1 MNESSI
7 SLFVQ
12 ASLFG
17 QSWVFPVNAR
27 TYTIDSM
34 QFSWKRFAD
43 ELFYYSNQ
51 FILFFVLIISLTS
64 GSWKNALVTSLIVLS
79 FMLIQTSLLTIQG
92 HIPILR
98 FLYSFITAAGYS
110 ILRATLSDIAFTETV
125 NLLLWG
131 ASVYIAVFQ
140 TLTLILHKPILKR
153 FSEAALSLGSA
164 IIFLLFY
171 AYLDLRISVTASFE
185 KGQIDAE
192 ALAQA
197 LSLKSFLAVFDKF
210 IQAPQHL
217 FALFGVI
224 SFDFMLMVARWRA
237 INLEQRLT
245 RIIEMPQ
252 EAKKIYISSLEPEI
266 GASSAESES
275 QEVQLAA
282 SPENQENPPA
292 KSAKTVASL
301 FVTVISSD
309 IIGFTDLSEQF
320 GHKEAAAL
328 LNRYYAIWTRCAGSY
343 GGRIISISADTV
355 VIVFGLVDE
364 EHSADRALNASY
376 AFIEELEGLKE
387 DMIIKS
393 LPGEIKVSLG
403 IHSGYVTRALL
414 GPPGQQ
420 KMSFFGDTIGIAA
433 RLDSL
438 CREFHQSLLVSHA
451 TYRHLTLE
459 SQVTLERFSEALL
472 RKSTRP
478 MPLYTKKP

>member
-1 MNESSI
+1 
-7 SLFVQ
+7 
-12 ASLFG
+12 
-17 QSWVFPVNAR
+17 
-27 TYTIDSM
+27 M

-43 ELFYYSNQ
+43 ELYYYSNQ

-79 FMLIQTSLLTIQG
+79 FMLIQTLLLTIQG

-98 FLYSFITAAGYS
+98 FIYSFITPAGYS

-131 ASVYIAVFQ
+131 ASVYIAIFQ
-140 TLTLILHKPILKR
+140 TLTLILRKPILKR

-171 AYLDLRISVTASFE
+171 AYLDLRISVTASFV
-185 KGQIDAE
+185 KGEIDAE
-192 ALAQA
+192 AMAQA
-197 LSLKSFLAVFDKF
+197 LGIRSFFAVFNKF
-210 IQAPQHL
+210 FQAPQHL

-252 EAKKIYISSLEPEI
+252 EAKRIYPSSPESEK
-266 GASSAESES
+266 GASPLEYEG
-275 QEVQLAA
+275 QEVQPVLTTETQD
-282 SPENQENPPA
+282 SLPT
-292 KSAKTVASL
+292 KTIASL
-301 FVTVISSD
+301 FVTAISSD
-309 IIGFTDLSEQF
+309 IIGFTDLSEQL
-320 GHKEAAAL
+320 GHKEATAL

-343 GGRIISISADTV
+343 GGRIVSISADTV
-355 VIVFGLVDE
+355 VILFGLIDQE
-364 EHSADRALNASY
+364 RSADRALNASY
-376 AFIEELEGLKE
+376 AFIEELEGLRE

-403 IHSGYVTRALL
+403 IHSGFVTRALL

-420 KMSFFGDTIGIAA
+420 KISFFGDTIGIAA

-438 CREFHQSLLVSHA
+438 CREFHQSLVVSHA
-451 TYRHLTLE
+451 TYRRLTLE

>member
-1 MNESSI
+1 
-7 SLFVQ
+7 
-12 ASLFG
+12 
-17 QSWVFPVNAR
+17 
-27 TYTIDSM
+27 M

-43 ELFYYSNQ
+43 ELYYYSNQ

-79 FMLIQTSLLTIQG
+79 FMLIQTLLLTIQG

-98 FLYSFITAAGYS
+98 FIYSFITPAGYS

-131 ASVYIAVFQ
+131 ASVYIAIFQ
-140 TLTLILHKPILKR
+140 TLTLILRKPILKR

-171 AYLDLRISVTASFE
+171 AYLDLRISVTASFV
-185 KGQIDAE
+185 KGEIDAE
-192 ALAQA
+192 AMAQA
-197 LSLKSFLAVFDKF
+197 LGIRSFFAVFNKF
-210 IQAPQHL
+210 FQAPQHL

-252 EAKKIYISSLEPEI
+252 EAKRIYSSSPESEK
-266 GASSAESES
+266 GASPLEYEG
-275 QEVQLAA
+275 QEVQPVLTTETQD
-282 SPENQENPPA
+282 SLPT
-292 KSAKTVASL
+292 KTIASL
-301 FVTVISSD
+301 FVTAISSD
-309 IIGFTDLSEQF
+309 IIGFTDLSEQL
-320 GHKEAAAL
+320 GHKEATVL
-328 LNRYYAIWTRCAGSY
+328 LNRYYAIWTHCAGSY
-343 GGRIISISADTV
+343 GGRIVSISADTV
-355 VIVFGLVDE
+355 VILFGLVDQE
-364 EHSADRALNASY
+364 RSADRALNASY
-376 AFIEELEGLKE
+376 AFIEELEGLRE

-403 IHSGYVTRALL
+403 IHSGFVTRALL

-420 KMSFFGDTIGIAA
+420 KISFFGDTIGIAA

-451 TYRHLTLE
+451 TYRRLTLE

>member
-1 MNESSI
+1 
-7 SLFVQ
+7 
-12 ASLFG
+12 
-17 QSWVFPVNAR
+17 
-27 TYTIDSM
+27 M

-43 ELFYYSNQ
+43 ELYYYSNQ

-79 FMLIQTSLLTIQG
+79 FMLIQTLLLTIQG

-98 FLYSFITAAGYS
+98 FIYSFITPAGYS

-131 ASVYIAVFQ
+131 ASVYIAIFQ
-140 TLTLILHKPILKR
+140 TLTLILRKPILKR

-171 AYLDLRISVTASFE
+171 AYLDLRISVTASFV
-185 KGQIDAE
+185 KGEIDAE
-192 ALAQA
+192 AMAQA
-197 LSLKSFLAVFDKF
+197 LGIRSFFAVFNKF
-210 IQAPQHL
+210 FQAPQHL

-252 EAKKIYISSLEPEI
+252 EAKRIYSSSPESEK
-266 GASSAESES
+266 GASPLEYEG
-275 QEVQLAA
+275 QEVQPVLTTETQD
-282 SPENQENPPA
+282 SLPT
-292 KSAKTVASL
+292 KTIASL
-301 FVTVISSD
+301 FVTAISSD
-309 IIGFTDLSEQF
+309 IIGFTDLSEQL
-320 GHKEAAAL
+320 GHKEATAL

-343 GGRIISISADTV
+343 GGRIVSISADTV
-355 VIVFGLVDE
+355 VILFGLVDQE
-364 EHSADRALNASY
+364 RSADRALNASY
-376 AFIEELEGLKE
+376 AFIEELEGLRE

-403 IHSGYVTRALL
+403 IHSGFVTRALL

-420 KMSFFGDTIGIAA
+420 KISFFGDTIGIAA

-451 TYRHLTLE
+451 TYRRLTLE

>member
-1 MNESSI
+1 
-7 SLFVQ
+7 
-12 ASLFG
+12 
-17 QSWVFPVNAR
+17 
-27 TYTIDSM
+27 M

-43 ELFYYSNQ
+43 ELYYYSNQ

-79 FMLIQTSLLTIQG
+79 FMLIQTLLLTIQG

-98 FLYSFITAAGYS
+98 FIYSFITPAGYS

-131 ASVYIAVFQ
+131 ASVYIAIFQ
-140 TLTLILHKPILKR
+140 TLTLILRKPILKR

-171 AYLDLRISVTASFE
+171 AYLDLRISVTASFV
-185 KGQIDAE
+185 KGEIDAE
-192 ALAQA
+192 AMAQA
-197 LSLKSFLAVFDKF
+197 LGIRSFFAVFNKF
-210 IQAPQHL
+210 FQAPQHL

-252 EAKKIYISSLEPEI
+252 EAKRIYSSSPESEK
-266 GASSAESES
+266 GASPLEYEG
-275 QEVQLAA
+275 QEVQPVLTTETQD
-282 SPENQENPPA
+282 SLPT
-292 KSAKTVASL
+292 KTIASL
-301 FVTVISSD
+301 FVTAISSD
-309 IIGFTDLSEQF
+309 IIGFTDLSEQL
-320 GHKEAAAL
+320 GHKEATAL

-343 GGRIISISADTV
+343 GGRIVSISADTV
-355 VIVFGLVDE
+355 VILFGLIDQE
-364 EHSADRALNASY
+364 RSADRALNASY
-376 AFIEELEGLKE
+376 AFIEELEGLRE

-403 IHSGYVTRALL
+403 IHSGFVTRALL

-420 KMSFFGDTIGIAA
+420 KISFFGDTIGIAA

-451 TYRHLTLE
+451 TYRRLTLE

>member
-1 MNESSI
+1 
-7 SLFVQ
+7 
-12 ASLFG
+12 
-17 QSWVFPVNAR
+17 
-27 TYTIDSM
+27 M

-43 ELFYYSNQ
+43 ELYYYSNQ

-79 FMLIQTSLLTIQG
+79 FMLIQTLLLTIQG

-98 FLYSFITAAGYS
+98 FIYSFITPAGYS

-131 ASVYIAVFQ
+131 ASVYIAIFQ
-140 TLTLILHKPILKR
+140 TLTLILRKPILKR

-171 AYLDLRISVTASFE
+171 AYLDLRISVTASFV
-185 KGQIDAE
+185 KGEIDAE
-192 ALAQA
+192 AMAQA
-197 LSLKSFLAVFDKF
+197 LGIRSFFAVFNKF
-210 IQAPQHL
+210 FQAPQHL

-252 EAKKIYISSLEPEI
+252 EAKRIYSSSPESEK
-266 GASSAESES
+266 GASPLEYEG
-275 QEVQLAA
+275 QEVQPVLTTETQD
-282 SPENQENPPA
+282 SLPT
-292 KSAKTVASL
+292 KTIASL
-301 FVTVISSD
+301 FVTAISSD
-309 IIGFTDLSEQF
+309 IIGFTDLSEQL
-320 GHKEAAAL
+320 GHKEATAL

-343 GGRIISISADTV
+343 GGRIVSISADTV
-355 VIVFGLVDE
+355 VILFGLVDQE
-364 EHSADRALNASY
+364 RSADRALNASY
-376 AFIEELEGLKE
+376 AFIEELEGLRE

-403 IHSGYVTRALL
+403 IHSGFVTRALL

-420 KMSFFGDTIGIAA
+420 KISFFGDTIGIAA

-438 CREFHQSLLVSHA
+438 CREFHQNLLVSHA
-451 TYRHLTLE
+451 TYRRLTLE

>member
-1 MNESSI
+1 
-7 SLFVQ
+7 
-12 ASLFG
+12 
-17 QSWVFPVNAR
+17 
-27 TYTIDSM
+27 M

-43 ELFYYSNQ
+43 ELYYYSNQ

-79 FMLIQTSLLTIQG
+79 FMLIQTLLLTIQG

-98 FLYSFITAAGYS
+98 FIYSFITPAGYS

-131 ASVYIAVFQ
+131 ASVYIAIFQ
-140 TLTLILHKPILKR
+140 TLTLILRKPILKR

-171 AYLDLRISVTASFE
+171 AYLDLRISVTASFV
-185 KGQIDAE
+185 KGEIDAE
-192 ALAQA
+192 AMAQA
-197 LSLKSFLAVFDKF
+197 LGIRSFFAVFNKF
-210 IQAPQHL
+210 FQAPQHL

-252 EAKKIYISSLEPEI
+252 EAKRIYSSSPESEK
-266 GASSAESES
+266 GASPLEYES
-275 QEVQLAA
+275 QEVQPVLTTETQD
-282 SPENQENPPA
+282 SLPT
-292 KSAKTVASL
+292 KTIASL
-301 FVTVISSD
+301 FVTAISSD
-309 IIGFTDLSEQF
+309 IIGFTDLSEQL
-320 GHKEAAAL
+320 GHKEATAL
-328 LNRYYAIWTRCAGSY
+328 LNRYYAIWTHCAGSY
-343 GGRIISISADTV
+343 GGRIVSISADTV
-355 VIVFGLVDE
+355 VILFGLVDQE
-364 EHSADRALNASY
+364 RSADRALNASY
-376 AFIEELEGLKE
+376 AFIEELEGLRE

-403 IHSGYVTRALL
+403 IHSGFVTRALL

-420 KMSFFGDTIGIAA
+420 KISFFGDTIGIAA

-451 TYRHLTLE
+451 TYRRLTLE

>member
-1 MNESSI
+1 
-7 SLFVQ
+7 
-12 ASLFG
+12 
-17 QSWVFPVNAR
+17 
-27 TYTIDSM
+27 M

-43 ELFYYSNQ
+43 ELYYYSNQ

-79 FMLIQTSLLTIQG
+79 FMLIQTLLLTIQG

-98 FLYSFITAAGYS
+98 FIYSFITPAGYS

-131 ASVYIAVFQ
+131 ASVYIAIFQ
-140 TLTLILHKPILKR
+140 TLTLILRKPILKR

-171 AYLDLRISVTASFE
+171 AYLDLRISVTASFV
-185 KGQIDAE
+185 KGEIDAE
-192 ALAQA
+192 AMAQA
-197 LSLKSFLAVFDKF
+197 LGIRSFFAVFNKF
-210 IQAPQHL
+210 FQAPQHL

-252 EAKKIYISSLEPEI
+252 EAKRIYSSSPESEK
-266 GASSAESES
+266 GASPLEYES
-275 QEVQLAA
+275 QEVQPVLTTETQD
-282 SPENQENPPA
+282 SLPT
-292 KSAKTVASL
+292 KTIASL
-301 FVTVISSD
+301 FVTAISSD
-309 IIGFTDLSEQF
+309 IIGFTDLSEQL
-320 GHKEAAAL
+320 GHKEATAL

-343 GGRIISISADTV
+343 GGRIVSISADTV
-355 VIVFGLVDE
+355 VILFGLIDQE
-364 EHSADRALNASY
+364 RSADRALNASY
-376 AFIEELEGLKE
+376 AFIEELEGLRE

-403 IHSGYVTRALL
+403 IHSGFVTRALL

-420 KMSFFGDTIGIAA
+420 KISFFGDTIGIAA

-438 CREFHQSLLVSHA
+438 CREFHQNLLVSHA
-451 TYRHLTLE
+451 TYRRLTLE

>member
-1 MNESSI
+1 
-7 SLFVQ
+7 
-12 ASLFG
+12 
-17 QSWVFPVNAR
+17 
-27 TYTIDSM
+27 M

-43 ELFYYSNQ
+43 ELYYYSNQ

-79 FMLIQTSLLTIQG
+79 FMLIQTLLLTIQG

-98 FLYSFITAAGYS
+98 FIYSFITPAGYS

-131 ASVYIAVFQ
+131 ASVYIAIFQ
-140 TLTLILHKPILKR
+140 TLTLILRKPILKR

-171 AYLDLRISVTASFE
+171 AYLDLRISVTASFV
-185 KGQIDAE
+185 KGEIDAE
-192 ALAQA
+192 AMAQA
-197 LSLKSFLAVFDKF
+197 LGIRSFFAVFNKF
-210 IQAPQHL
+210 FQAPQHL

-252 EAKKIYISSLEPEI
+252 EAKRIYSSSPESEK
-266 GASSAESES
+266 GASPLEYES
-275 QEVQLAA
+275 QEVQPVLTTETQD
-282 SPENQENPPA
+282 SLPT
-292 KSAKTVASL
+292 KTIASL
-301 FVTVISSD
+301 FVTAISSD
-309 IIGFTDLSEQF
+309 IIGFTDLSEQL
-320 GHKEAAAL
+320 GHKEATAL

-343 GGRIISISADTV
+343 GGRIVSISADTV
-355 VIVFGLVDE
+355 VILFGLVDQE
-364 EHSADRALNASY
+364 RSADRALNASY
-376 AFIEELEGLKE
+376 AFIEELEGLRE

-403 IHSGYVTRALL
+403 VHSGFVTRALL

-420 KMSFFGDTIGIAA
+420 NTSFFGDTIGIAA

-451 TYRHLTLE
+451 TYRRLTLE

>member
-1 MNESSI
+1 
-7 SLFVQ
+7 
-12 ASLFG
+12 
-17 QSWVFPVNAR
+17 
-27 TYTIDSM
+27 M

-43 ELFYYSNQ
+43 ELYYYSNQ

-79 FMLIQTSLLTIQG
+79 FMLIQTLLLTIQG

-98 FLYSFITAAGYS
+98 FIYSFITPAGYS

-131 ASVYIAVFQ
+131 ASVYIAIFQ
-140 TLTLILHKPILKR
+140 TLTLILRKPILKR

-171 AYLDLRISVTASFE
+171 AYLDLRISVTASFV
-185 KGQIDAE
+185 KGEIDAE
-192 ALAQA
+192 AMAQA
-197 LSLKSFLAVFDKF
+197 LGIRSFFAVFNKF
-210 IQAPQHL
+210 FQAPQHL

-252 EAKKIYISSLEPEI
+252 EAKRIYSSSPESEK
-266 GASSAESES
+266 GASPLEYES
-275 QEVQLAA
+275 QEVQPVLTTETQD
-282 SPENQENPPA
+282 SLPT
-292 KSAKTVASL
+292 KTIASL
-301 FVTVISSD
+301 FVTAISSD
-309 IIGFTDLSEQF
+309 IIGFTDLSEQL
-320 GHKEAAAL
+320 GHKEATAL

-343 GGRIISISADTV
+343 GGRIVSISADTV
-355 VIVFGLVDE
+355 VILFGLVDQE
-364 EHSADRALNASY
+364 RSADRALNASY
-376 AFIEELEGLKE
+376 AFIEELEGLRE

-403 IHSGYVTRALL
+403 IHSGFVTRALL

-420 KMSFFGDTIGIAA
+420 KISFFGDTIGIAA

-451 TYRHLTLE
+451 TYRRLTLE

>member
-1 MNESSI
+1 
-7 SLFVQ
+7 
-12 ASLFG
+12 
-17 QSWVFPVNAR
+17 
-27 TYTIDSM
+27 M

-43 ELFYYSNQ
+43 ELYYYSNQ

-79 FMLIQTSLLTIQG
+79 FMLIQTLLLTIQG

-98 FLYSFITAAGYS
+98 FIYSFITPAGYS

-131 ASVYIAVFQ
+131 ASVYIAIFQ
-140 TLTLILHKPILKR
+140 TLTLILRKPILKR

-171 AYLDLRISVTASFE
+171 AYLDLRISVTASFV
-185 KGQIDAE
+185 KGEIDAE
-192 ALAQA
+192 AMAQA
-197 LSLKSFLAVFDKF
+197 LGIRSFFAVFNKF
-210 IQAPQHL
+210 FQAPQHL

-252 EAKKIYISSLEPEI
+252 EAKRIYSSSPESEK
-266 GASSAESES
+266 GASPLEYEG
-275 QEVQLAA
+275 QEVQPVLTTETQD
-282 SPENQENPPA
+282 SLPT
-292 KSAKTVASL
+292 KTIASL
-301 FVTVISSD
+301 FVTAISSD
-309 IIGFTDLSEQF
+309 IIGFTDLSEQL
-320 GHKEAAAL
+320 GHKEATAL

-343 GGRIISISADTV
+343 GGRIVSISADTV
-355 VIVFGLVDE
+355 VILFGLVDQE
-364 EHSADRALNASY
+364 RSADRALNASY
-376 AFIEELEGLKE
+376 AFIEELEGLRE

-403 IHSGYVTRALL
+403 VHSGFVTRALL

-420 KMSFFGDTIGIAA
+420 KISFFGDTIGIAA

-451 TYRHLTLE
+451 TYRRLTLE

>member
-1 MNESSI
+1 
-7 SLFVQ
+7 
-12 ASLFG
+12 
-17 QSWVFPVNAR
+17 
-27 TYTIDSM
+27 M

-252 EAKKIYISSLEPEI
+252 EAKRIYPSSPESEK
-266 GASSAESES
+266 GASPLEYEG
-275 QEVQLAA
+275 QEVQPVLTTETQD
-282 SPENQENPPA
+282 SLPT
-292 KSAKTVASL
+292 KTIASL
-301 FVTVISSD
+301 FVTAISSD
-309 IIGFTDLSEQF
+309 IIGFTDLSEQL
-320 GHKEAAAL
+320 GHKEATAL

-343 GGRIISISADTV
+343 GGRIVSISADTV
-355 VIVFGLVDE
+355 VILFGLIDQE
-364 EHSADRALNASY
+364 RSADRALNASY
-376 AFIEELEGLKE
+376 AFIEELEGLRE

-403 IHSGYVTRALL
+403 IHSGFVTRALL

-420 KMSFFGDTIGIAA
+420 KISFFGDTIGIAA

-438 CREFHQSLLVSHA
+438 CREFHQNLLVSHA
-451 TYRHLTLE
+451 TYRRLTLE

>member
-1 MNESSI
+1 
-7 SLFVQ
+7 
-12 ASLFG
+12 
-17 QSWVFPVNAR
+17 
-27 TYTIDSM
+27 M

-43 ELFYYSNQ
+43 ELYYYSNQ

-79 FMLIQTSLLTIQG
+79 FMLIQTLLLTIQG

-98 FLYSFITAAGYS
+98 FIYSFITPAGYS

-131 ASVYIAVFQ
+131 ASVYIAIFQ
-140 TLTLILHKPILKR
+140 TLTLILRKPILKR

-171 AYLDLRISVTASFE
+171 AYLDLRISVTASFV
-185 KGQIDAE
+185 KGEIDAE
-192 ALAQA
+192 AMAQA
-197 LSLKSFLAVFDKF
+197 LGIRSFFAVFNKF
-210 IQAPQHL
+210 FQAPQHL

-252 EAKKIYISSLEPEI
+252 EAKRIYSSSPESEK
-266 GASSAESES
+266 GASPLEYEG
-275 QEVQLAA
+275 QEVQPVLTTETQD
-282 SPENQENPPA
+282 SLPT
-292 KSAKTVASL
+292 KTIASL
-301 FVTVISSD
+301 FVTAISSD
-309 IIGFTDLSEQF
+309 IIGFTDLSEQL
-320 GHKEAAAL
+320 GHKEATAL

-343 GGRIISISADTV
+343 GGRIVSISADTV
-355 VIVFGLVDE
+355 VILFGLIDQE
-364 EHSADRALNASY
+364 RSADRALNASY
-376 AFIEELEGLKE
+376 AFIEELEGLRE

-403 IHSGYVTRALL
+403 IHSGFVTRALL

-420 KMSFFGDTIGIAA
+420 KISFFGDTIGIAA

-438 CREFHQSLLVSHA
+438 CREFHQNLLVSHA
-451 TYRHLTLE
+451 TYRRLTLE

>member
-1 MNESSI
+1 M
-7 SLFVQ
+7 LR
-12 ASLFG
+12 

-43 ELFYYSNQ
+43 ELYYYSNQ

-79 FMLIQTSLLTIQG
+79 FMLIQTLLLTIQG

-98 FLYSFITAAGYS
+98 FIYSFITPAGYS

-131 ASVYIAVFQ
+131 ASVYIAIFQ
-140 TLTLILHKPILKR
+140 TLTLILRKPILKR

-171 AYLDLRISVTASFE
+171 AYLDLRISVTASFV
-185 KGQIDAE
+185 KGEIDAE
-192 ALAQA
+192 AMAQA
-197 LSLKSFLAVFDKF
+197 LGIRSFFAVFNKF
-210 IQAPQHL
+210 FQAPQHL

-252 EAKKIYISSLEPEI
+252 EAKRIYSSSPESEK
-266 GASSAESES
+266 GASPLEYEG
-275 QEVQLAA
+275 QEVQPVLTTETQD
-282 SPENQENPPA
+282 SLPT
-292 KSAKTVASL
+292 KTIASL
-301 FVTVISSD
+301 FVTAISSD
-309 IIGFTDLSEQF
+309 IIGFTDLSEQL
-320 GHKEAAAL
+320 GHKEATAL

-343 GGRIISISADTV
+343 GGRIVSISADTV
-355 VIVFGLVDE
+355 VILFGLIDQE
-364 EHSADRALNASY
+364 RSADRALNASY
-376 AFIEELEGLKE
+376 AFIEELEGLRE

-403 IHSGYVTRALL
+403 IHSGFVTRALL

-420 KMSFFGDTIGIAA
+420 KISFFGDTIGIAA

-438 CREFHQSLLVSHA
+438 CREFHQNLLVSHA
-451 TYRHLTLE
+451 TYRRLTLE

>member
-1 MNESSI
+1 
-7 SLFVQ
+7 
-12 ASLFG
+12 
-17 QSWVFPVNAR
+17 
-27 TYTIDSM
+27 M

-43 ELFYYSNQ
+43 ELYYYSNQ

-79 FMLIQTSLLTIQG
+79 FMLIQTLLLTIQG

-98 FLYSFITAAGYS
+98 FIYSFITPAGYS

-131 ASVYIAVFQ
+131 ASVYIAIFQ
-140 TLTLILHKPILKR
+140 TLTLILRKPILKR

-171 AYLDLRISVTASFE
+171 AYLDLRISVTASFV
-185 KGQIDAE
+185 KGEIDAE
-192 ALAQA
+192 AMAQA
-197 LSLKSFLAVFDKF
+197 LGIRSFFAVFNKF
-210 IQAPQHL
+210 FQAPQHL

-252 EAKKIYISSLEPEI
+252 EAKRIYPSSPESEK
-266 GASSAESES
+266 GASPLEYEG
-275 QEVQLAA
+275 QEVQPVLTTETQD
-282 SPENQENPPA
+282 SLPT
-292 KSAKTVASL
+292 KTIASL
-301 FVTVISSD
+301 FVTAISSD
-309 IIGFTDLSEQF
+309 IIGFTDLSEQL
-320 GHKEAAAL
+320 GHKEATAL

-343 GGRIISISADTV
+343 GGRIVSISADTV
-355 VIVFGLVDE
+355 VILFGLIDQE
-364 EHSADRALNASY
+364 RSADRALNASY
-376 AFIEELEGLKE
+376 AFIEELEGLRE

-403 IHSGYVTRALL
+403 IHSGFVTRALL

-420 KMSFFGDTIGIAA
+420 KISFFGDTIGIAA

-451 TYRHLTLE
+451 TYRRLTLE